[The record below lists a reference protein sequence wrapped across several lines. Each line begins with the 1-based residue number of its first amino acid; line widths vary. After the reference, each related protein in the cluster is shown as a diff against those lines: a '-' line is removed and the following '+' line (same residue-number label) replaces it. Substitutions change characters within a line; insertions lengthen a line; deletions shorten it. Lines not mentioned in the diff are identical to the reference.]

1 MKRLREAARLYWVG
15 SAGYRLRPWN
25 SPYLRWRLE
34 TFLGPEAAVPGLGRF
49 LRLLWRERARLGSYL
64 DWVAERR
71 AVQRSGQPTHHRSEA
86 RRRIMS

>member
-1 MKRLREAARLYWVG
+1 MKRTMEALRLYWIG
-15 SAGYRLRPWN
+15 AAGYRLRPWK

-34 TFLGPEAAVPGLGRF
+34 TFLGPEAAHPGPLKF

-71 AVQRSGQPTHHRSEA
+71 AVQHSEQQ
-86 RRRIMS
+86 RRIMS